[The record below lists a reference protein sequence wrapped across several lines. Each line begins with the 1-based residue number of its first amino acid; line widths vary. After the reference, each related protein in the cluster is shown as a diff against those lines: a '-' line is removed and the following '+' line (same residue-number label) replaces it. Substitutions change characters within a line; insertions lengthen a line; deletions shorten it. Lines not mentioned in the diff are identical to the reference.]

1 MVRRVDCEEPWEGWR
16 RRLRELRLAVE
27 AHLDAADA
35 LATQAACP
43 AARARAGTS
52 EDRSAR
58 MAEVAVARGETRAA
72 TQELGATAPVLDAGT
87 PTPARV
93 EHSAHVRRA
102 LDYLAAH
109 DARPVSLAQLAKVAG
124 CGRDRLARAF
134 RRETGTTVQAHLRRL
149 RLARAAREV
158 GEGDKIEAVML
169 GVGYRG
175 KRNFYRQFKARFG
188 MTPGRYR
195 VEVTRGRREGEQG
208 GASRV
213 KRE

>member
-1 MVRRVDCEEPWEGWR
+1 VDCDVRSVDCEEPWEGWR
-16 RRLRELRLAVE
+16 RRLRELRLAVD

-43 AARARAGTS
+43 AARAGGAGTR

-58 MAEVAVARGETRAA
+58 MAEVSVAPGETRTAA
-72 TQELGATAPVLDAGT
+72 QDLGAPALDAGP
-87 PTPARV
+87 PTPAPA

-109 DARPVSLAQLAKVAG
+109 DERPVSLAQLARVAG

-169 GVGYRG
+169 AVGYRG

-195 VEVTRGRREGEQG
+195 VEVTRERRE
-208 GASRV
+208 ASR
-213 KRE
+213 EE